1 MRGTIFCP
9 FFVFINMD
17 FQKIIDDFNDG
28 EFDAELFFGDWNTFF
43 TVLDKR
49 GLISQID
56 LENTEVQNSL
66 LIWLHGRDRKRFHEF
81 VIDKLSDVDM
91 DENGTIY
98 LDLDDRSELSNFF
111 CERSRNG
118 ISMDSIKEILSGEY
132 DTFFDYDT
140 TGNVYSDVI
149 EELSPKNMKY
159 LREYVVENLKGQ
171 KIETETIELQDIAK
185 EQGHPEYV
193 TVDNP
198 TTAQTIIDDEES
210 MNYLL
215 DTYLEDLNDQLKS
228 IHNNAYSQAYE
239 SELYGKIFSELQEY
253 INGNGEYYSKP
264 HRFKK
269 DTMTQRFRVPVASNF
284 DEIILDYLISN
295 KNRGSRGLLEYWG
308 DYIPL
313 VQDELDCLTTHY
325 PDYPDFSEV
334 KNNINEIFTDY
345 I

>member
-1 MRGTIFCP
+1 
-9 FFVFINMD
+9 MD

-49 GLISQID
+49 GLINQID
-56 LENTEVQNSL
+56 IENTEVQNSL
-66 LIWLHGRDRKRFHEF
+66 LIWLHGRDRHRFLEF
-81 VIDKLSDVDM
+81 VEDKLSDIFV
-91 DENGTIY
+91 DENGVIY
-98 LDLDDRSELSNFF
+98 LDLNDRSELSNFF
-111 CERSRNG
+111 CENSRYG
-118 ISMDSIKEILSGEY
+118 LSKGYIEDILSGENDLHLY
-132 DTFFDYDT
+132 EYT
-140 TGNVYSDVI
+140 TDSVYRDVI
-149 EELSPKNMKY
+149 EGLNPKNMKH
-159 LREYVVENLKGQ
+159 LREYVIENLKGQ
-171 KIETETIELQDIAK
+171 KIETETIELEDIAK

-198 TTAQTIIDDEES
+198 ITSQTIIDDKES

-215 DTYLEDLNDQLKS
+215 DTYLEDLKS
-228 IHNNAYSQAYE
+228 NLELIHINAYNQAYE

-253 INGNGEYYSKP
+253 IDGNGEYYSKP

-308 DYIPL
+308 DYMPI
-313 VQDELDCLTTHY
+313 VQDEQDCLTVNS
-325 PDYPDFSEV
+325 PDYPDFREV
-334 KNNINEIFTDY
+334 ENNINEIFTGY

>member
-28 EFDAELFFGDWNTFF
+28 EFDAELFFGDWDTFF

-49 GLISQID
+49 GLINQID
-56 LENTEVQNSL
+56 IENTEVQNAL
-66 LIWLHGRDRKRFHEF
+66 LIWLHGRDRKRFLEF
-81 VIDKLSDVDM
+81 VEDKLSDIFV
-91 DENGTIY
+91 DENGVVY
-98 LDLDDRSELSNFF
+98 LDLDERSDLANFF
-111 CERSRNG
+111 CERTRNG
-118 ISMDSIKEILSGEY
+118 LSTYYINAILSGEN
-132 DTFFDYDT
+132 DAFFNYDT
-140 TGNVYSDVI
+140 TDSVYRDVI
-149 EELSPKNMKY
+149 EGLTPKNMKR

-171 KIETETIELQDIAK
+171 KIKTETIELEDIAR

-193 TVDNP
+193 IVDDSI
-198 TTAQTIIDDEES
+198 TAQTIIDDKES

-215 DTYLEDLNDQLKS
+215 ETYLEELNDELLS
-228 IHNNAYSQAYE
+228 IHNNAYNQAYE

-253 INGNGEYYSKP
+253 INGNGEYYSQP

-308 DYIPL
+308 DYIPMI
-313 VQDELDCLTTHY
+313 QDEKDCLTVHS
-325 PDYPDFSEV
+325 PDYPDFREV
-334 KNNINEIFTDY
+334 ENNINEIFTDY

>member
-56 LENTEVQNSL
+56 IENTEVQNSL
-66 LIWLHGRDRKRFHEF
+66 LIWLYGRDRKRFHEF

-118 ISMDSIKEILSGEY
+118 ISMDSIKEILSGDP

-149 EELSPKNMKY
+149 EELSPKNMKH

-228 IHNNAYSQAYE
+228 IHNSAYSQAYE

-295 KNRGSRGLLEYWG
+295 KNQGSRGLLEYWG
-308 DYIPL
+308 DYIPM
-313 VQDELDCLTTHY
+313 VQDELDCLTAHY

>member
-17 FQKIIDDFNDG
+17 FQKIINDFNDG

-56 LENTEVQNSL
+56 IENTEVQNSL
-66 LIWLHGRDRKRFHEF
+66 LIWLHGRDRKRFLEF
-81 VIDKLSDVDM
+81 VEDKLSDIIV
-91 DENGTIY
+91 DENGVVY

-111 CERSRNG
+111 CDRSRNG
-118 ISMDSIKEILSGEY
+118 ISMDSVKEILSGEY

-140 TGNVYSDVI
+140 TDSVYRDVI
-149 EELSPKNMKY
+149 EELTPKNMKY

-215 DTYLEDLNDQLKS
+215 DTYLEDLNNQLKS

-239 SELYGKIFSELQEY
+239 SDLYKTIFSELQEY

-284 DEIILDYLISN
+284 DEVILDYLISN
-295 KNRGSRGLLEYWG
+295 KNQGSRGLLEYWG
-308 DYIPL
+308 DYIPM
-313 VQDELDCLTTHY
+313 VQDEQDCLTAHY

-334 KNNINEIFTDY
+334 KNNINELFTDY

>member
-9 FFVFINMD
+9 FFVFINMN
-17 FQKIIDDFNDG
+17 FQEIIDDFNNGD
-28 EFDAELFFGDWNTFF
+28 FDAELFFGNWNTFF
-43 TVLDKR
+43 TIVDKR

-56 LENTEVQNSL
+56 LENPEVQNSL

-81 VIDKLSDVDM
+81 VVDKLSDIDM
-91 DENGTIY
+91 DENGVIY

-111 CERSRNG
+111 CESSRG
-118 ISMDSIKEILSGEY
+118 LSKGYVEDILSGENDLYLY
-132 DTFFDYDT
+132 DDT
-140 TGNVYSDVI
+140 TDSVYRDVI
-149 EELSPKNMKY
+149 EGLNPKNMKH
-159 LREYVVENLKGQ
+159 LREYVVENLRGQ
-171 KIETETIELQDIAK
+171 KIETETIELEDIAR

-193 TVDNP
+193 IVDNP
-198 TTAQTIIDDEES
+198 ITAQTIIDDKDS

-215 DTYLEDLNDQLKS
+215 DNNLEDLKGQLEI
-228 IHNNAYSQAYE
+228 IHSSAYNQAYE
-239 SELYGKIFSELQEY
+239 SELYKSIFNELQEY

-284 DEIILDYLISN
+284 EEIIMDYLISN

-308 DYIPL
+308 DYIPI
-313 VQDELDCLTTHY
+313 VQDEQDCLTVY
-325 PDYPDFSEV
+325 PPEYADNRQVED
-334 KNNINEIFTDY
+334 NINEIFTDY

>member
-56 LENTEVQNSL
+56 IENTEVQNSL
-66 LIWLHGRDRKRFHEF
+66 LIWLYGRDRKRFHEF

-118 ISMDSIKEILSGEY
+118 ISMDSIKEILSGEN

-140 TGNVYSDVI
+140 TDSVYRDVI
-149 EELSPKNMKY
+149 E
-159 LREYVVENLKGQ
+159 
-171 KIETETIELQDIAK
+171 D
-185 EQGHPEYV
+185 
-193 TVDNP
+193 
-198 TTAQTIIDDEES
+198 
-210 MNYLL
+210 
-215 DTYLEDLNDQLKS
+215 
-228 IHNNAYSQAYE
+228 
-239 SELYGKIFSELQEY
+239 
-253 INGNGEYYSKP
+253 
-264 HRFKK
+264 
-269 DTMTQRFRVPVASNF
+269 
-284 DEIILDYLISN
+284 
-295 KNRGSRGLLEYWG
+295 
-308 DYIPL
+308 
-313 VQDELDCLTTHY
+313 
-325 PDYPDFSEV
+325 
-334 KNNINEIFTDY
+334 
-345 I
+345 